1 MMSRRELLQGSL
13 AAASVMPAVG
23 AEAASQ
29 AGTPARYDLVV
40 YGATAAGVITAISAA
55 RHGLKVALAEP
66 RHYVGG
72 MVSGGLS
79 GTDVGRREVIGGMAL
94 EFYFRAG
101 RYYELDR
108 HLQEIAWQPEPKVAE
123 RIFREWLAEAGVELL
138 ERHRLQ
144 EKTGVRKQGSRI
156 VEIVMENG
164 ARLAARVFADA
175 SYEGDLM
182 AQAGVRYTVGRE
194 GIAQYGESLAG
205 VRAVTPHHQFPVPIS
220 AYDEQG
226 RLLPEISPE
235 PRGEPGSGDHRVQAY
250 NFRVI
255 ATNVPENRVPWPKPD
270 NYDPWRYEL
279 LARYLAALTKY
290 LGRSPT
296 FNEVSLLR
304 RIPNGKVDV
313 NNRGGFSSDYIGK
326 NYRYPDGSYAE
337 RERIWRDHEEY
348 QKGFYYFLA
357 TIRGCRRSF
366 SRKCAVTGWPKMSFS
381 TPVTGPTSFT
391 FVRRVAWWASSW
403 PPRRTC
409 KPIAPSPTSS
419 AWAVTTRIPT
429 TCSGSSTKRD
439 SWKTKAT
446 CRCQSSL
453 IRFLTGFCCRDGARR
468 RICSCRSAFLPV
480 TWLTRACAW
489 SRST

>member
-1 MMSRRELLQGSL
+1 MMSRIELLQSSL
-13 AAASVMPAVG
+13 AAASAMPAIET
-23 AEAASQ
+23 EAASQ
-29 AGTPARYDLVV
+29 TGTPARYDLVV

-144 EKTGVRKQGSRI
+144 EKTGVRKQCSRI

-220 AYDEQG
+220 A
-226 RLLPEISPE
+226 
-235 PRGEPGSGDHRVQAY
+235 
-250 NFRVI
+250 
-255 ATNVPENRVPWPKPD
+255 
-270 NYDPWRYEL
+270 
-279 LARYLAALTKY
+279 
-290 LGRSPT
+290 
-296 FNEVSLLR
+296 
-304 RIPNGKVDV
+304 
-313 NNRGGFSSDYIGK
+313 
-326 NYRYPDGSYAE
+326 
-337 RERIWRDHEEY
+337 
-348 QKGFYYFLA
+348 
-357 TIRGCRRSF
+357 
-366 SRKCAVTGWPKMSFS
+366 
-381 TPVTGPTSFT
+381 
-391 FVRRVAWWASSW
+391 
-403 PPRRTC
+403 
-409 KPIAPSPTSS
+409 
-419 AWAVTTRIPT
+419 
-429 TCSGSSTKRD
+429 
-439 SWKTKAT
+439 
-446 CRCQSSL
+446 
-453 IRFLTGFCCRDGARR
+453 
-468 RICSCRSAFLPV
+468 
-480 TWLTRACAW
+480 
-489 SRST
+489 